1 MPHTLRPADDRG
13 RRDATGIGPDRLT
26 ERREPPSAAE
36 GLAYLDVAG
45 VHKRF
50 RETIVLVG
58 LDLQVRAGEFVSLLG
73 PSGCGKTTLL
83 RVIAGLL
90 PAERGLIRLDGVDLT
105 RLPAHRRNIGV
116 VFQNYALFPHLT
128 VAENVAFGL
137 RARGRPAPEIV
148 ETVARALALVRLSE
162 YGARS
167 IFALSGGQQQRIAVA
182 RALAV
187 KPKLLLLDEPLS
199 ALDRKLRETMQME
212 LRHLLRDL
220 GITAIFV
227 THDQDEA
234 LVMSDR
240 IAVMNA
246 GRIEQFDAP
255 AAIYTRPAT
264 PFVLDFVGMS
274 TRLHGTVSQADGG
287 EILVDTAVGRV
298 RARARLAP
306 GTRVLVAVRPEELRL
321 GPPQGN
327 RDNAVELRVRDPVFL
342 GSKLI
347 LHFQAPEGDRAVA
360 ELPPAAGN
368 GLAPGDRVTVSW
380 DVAVTMVYPAA

>member
-1 MPHTLRPADDRG
+1 MSPPASG
-13 RRDATGIGPDRLT
+13 GGLPD
-26 ERREPPSAAE
+26 RREPPPAPEA
-36 GLAYLDVAG
+36 LAYLEASG
-45 VHKRF
+45 VHKQF
-50 RETIVLVG
+50 RETTVITG
-58 LDLQVRAGEFVSLLG
+58 LDLEVRRGEFVSLLG

-83 RVIAGLL
+83 RIVAGLL
-90 PAERGLIRLDGVDLT
+90 PADRGRIRLDGVDVT
-105 RLPAHRRNIGV
+105 RVPAHKRNVGV
-116 VFQNYALFPHLT
+116 VFQSYALFPHLT

-137 RARGRPAPEIV
+137 KARARPAREIA

-162 YGARS
+162 YAGRS
-167 IFALSGGQQQRIAVA
+167 IFVLSGGQQQRIAVA

-187 KPKLLLLDEPLS
+187 RPKLLLLDEPLS

-220 GITAIFV
+220 GITAVFV

-246 GRIEQFDAP
+246 GRIEQFATP

-264 PFVLDFVGMS
+264 PFVLDFVGTS
-274 TRLHGTVSQADGG
+274 TRFGGRVARADGA
-287 EILVDTAVGRV
+287 EVVVETAVGRL
-298 RARARLAP
+298 RAGGRLPP
-306 GTRVLVAVRPEELRL
+306 GTPVLVAVRPEELRL
-321 GPPQGN
+321 GPPRGSAE
-327 RDNAVELRVRDPVFL
+327 NAVELTVHDPVFL

-347 LHFQAPEGDRAVA
+347 LHFRAPEGDRALA
-360 ELPPAAGN
+360 ELAPAAGQ

-380 DVAVTMVYPAA
+380 PVAATLVYPAP

>member
-1 MPHTLRPADDRG
+1 MPIGTERGPEGRPAPHTG
-13 RRDATGIGPDRLT
+13 SG
-26 ERREPPSAAE
+26 AE
-36 GLAYLDVAG
+36 AYLDVGG
-45 VHKRF
+45 VEKRF
-50 RETIVLVG
+50 RDTPVIQG
-58 LDLQVRAGEFVSLLG
+58 LDLRVRAGEFVSLLG

-90 PAERGLIRLDGVDLT
+90 SADRGRIRLDGADLT
-105 RLPAHRRNIGV
+105 RLPAHKRNVGV
-116 VFQNYALFPHLT
+116 VFQSYALFPHLT

-137 RARGRPAPEIV
+137 RARRFPAREIGEAV
-148 ETVARALALVRLSE
+148 GRALALVRLAD
-162 YGARS
+162 YRDRS
-167 IFALSGGQQQRIAVA
+167 IFVLSGGQQQRIAVA

-240 IAVMNA
+240 IAVMNQ
-246 GRIEQFDAP
+246 GRIEQFGDP
-255 AAIYTRPAT
+255 AEVYTRPAT

-274 TRLHGTVSQADGG
+274 TRLHGKVVEADGDRVVV
-287 EILVDTAVGRV
+287 ETAVGRL
-298 RARARLAP
+298 RAQGALPP
-306 GTRVLVAVRPEELRL
+306 GTAVLAAIRPEKLRL
-321 GPPQGN
+321 GPRRGDGEN
-327 RDNAVELRVRDPVFL
+327 GLELTVRDPVFR

-347 LHFQAPEGDRAVA
+347 LHFAAPEGDHAVA
-360 ELPPAAGN
+360 EVFPSAGS
-368 GLAPGDRVTVSW
+368 GLAPGARVPVSW
-380 DVAVTMVYPAA
+380 DVAATLLYPDE